1 MLMGLVLFGILLNI
15 VGKTIMVML
24 FGEPVVEDTDI
35 KATRE
40 AILGMMVARNWITQA
55 RSEEIELLSENEIK
69 ARTRD
74 L

>member
-1 MLMGLVLFGILLNI
+1 MLMGLILFGILLNI

-24 FGEPVVEDTDI
+24 FGEPVVDDDNI

-40 AILGMMVARNWITQA
+40 AILGMMVTRDWITQERA
-55 RSEEIELLSENEIK
+55 EEIELFSEEEIK
-69 ARTRD
+69 ARTRS